1 MDSKQE
7 LNNRL
12 RKVIQQSIGEG
23 NLIDLLPKNG
33 KKKTISI
40 NGEKVTIVP
49 LIRIGN
55 KLFVKDIDD

>member
-12 RKVIQQSIGEG
+12 RKVIQQSMAEG
-23 NLIDLLPKNG
+23 NLIDYLPRNG
-33 KKKTISI
+33 KRKTVSI
-40 NGEKVTIVP
+40 DGEKITIVP

-55 KLFVKDIDD
+55 KLFVFEEVD